1 MGALCAAMRRAKGG
15 LPGTRGREGSMERE
29 QILVV
34 DDVELN
40 RAILTEIFSKQYEC
54 IEAANGQAALEQLEK
69 ADTSRLVAILLD
81 VVMPVMDGFEFLEQR
96 AKQDLAADVPVVLIS
111 GDAST
116 ENALKAYGYDVADVI
131 GKPFDPRVVLRRVS
145 NIIDLYRHKYELEMM
160 VADQTQKLRRQN
172 ELLRSNN
179 QHLIDLLS
187 NVVEFRDV
195 ESGEH
200 IKRMKALTT
209 LIAQQVAKDFPEYGL
224 DDGEIEII
232 TSAAAL
238 HDIGKIAIPDS
249 ILLKPGRL
257 TGEEF
262 EIMKT
267 HTVQGCRILESAQIF
282 NDKKY
287 YDYSYDICRHHH
299 ERWDGRG
306 YPDGLAGDGISI
318 AAQIVS
324 LADVYD
330 ALTSVRVYK
339 PAYTPEEAMHMIQN
353 GECGS
358 FNPKLLACFEKVQ
371 KRLHSV

>member
-1 MGALCAAMRRAKGG
+1 MV
-15 LPGTRGREGSMERE
+15 RE

-34 DDVELN
+34 DDVEIN
-40 RAILTEIFSKQYEC
+40 RAILTEIFSNQYDC
-54 IEAANGQAALEQLEK
+54 VEAENGQAALDYLK
-69 ADTSRLVAILLD
+69 GGDSGGLVAILLD
-81 VVMPVMDGFEFLEQR
+81 VIMPVMDGFAFLEER
-96 AKQDLAADVPVVLIS
+96 ARLGLAPDVPVVLIS

-116 ENALKAYGYDVADVI
+116 ENELKAYRYEVADVI
-131 GKPFDPRVVLRRVS
+131 GKPFDARLVLRRV
-145 NIIDLYRHKYELEMM
+145 NNLIELYRHKYELEIM
-160 VADQTQKLRRQN
+160 VAEQTKKLREQN

-179 QHLIDLLS
+179 QSLIDMLS

-200 IKRMKALTT
+200 VKRMKALTNI
-209 LIAQQVAKDFPEYGL
+209 IARQIAKDYPEYGL
-224 DDGEIEII
+224 NEEEIEII

-257 TGEEF
+257 TREEF

-267 HTVQGCRILESAQIF
+267 HALQGCRILESAHIF
-282 NDKKY
+282 SDKKY

-306 YPDGLAGDGISI
+306 YPDGLAGDNISI

-330 ALTSVRVYK
+330 ALTSERVYK
-339 PAYTPEEAMHMIQN
+339 PAYTPAEAVNMIEN
-353 GECGS
+353 GECGA
-358 FNPKLLACFEKVQ
+358 FNPKLLACFEKVRAQ
-371 KRLHSV
+371 LPGV

>member
-1 MGALCAAMRRAKGG
+1 
-15 LPGTRGREGSMERE
+15 MERE

-40 RAILTEIFSKQYEC
+40 RAILTEIFAKRYDC
-54 IEAANGQAALEQLEK
+54 VEAANGQMALELLEK
-69 ADTSRLVAILLD
+69 MDPSRLVAILLD

-96 AKQDLAADVPVVLIS
+96 AKRGLATDVPVVLIS
-111 GDAST
+111 ADAST
-116 ENALKAYGYDVADVI
+116 ENSLKAYGYDVADVI

-160 VADQTQKLRRQN
+160 VADQTQKLRDQN
-172 ELLRSNN
+172 ELLRTNN
-179 QHLIDLLS
+179 QSLIDLLS

-200 IKRMKALTT
+200 VKRMKALTA
-209 LIAQQVAKDFPEYGL
+209 LLAHQVAVDCPEYGL
-224 DDGEIEII
+224 NDEDIEIM

-238 HDIGKIAIPDS
+238 HDVGKIAIPDS

-257 TGEEF
+257 TKEEF

-267 HTVQGCRILESAQIF
+267 HAVQGCRILESAQIF

-306 YPDGLAGDGISI
+306 YPDGLAGDDISI

-330 ALTSVRVYK
+330 ALTSERVYK
-339 PAYTPEEAMHMIQN
+339 PAYTPQQAVAMIRG

-371 KRLHSV
+371 KKLNGV

>member
-1 MGALCAAMRRAKGG
+1 
-15 LPGTRGREGSMERE
+15 MERE

-54 IEAANGQAALEQLEK
+54 VEAANGQAALEQLERMD
-69 ADTSRLVAILLD
+69 AARTVAILLD

-96 AKQDLAADVPVVLIS
+96 VKRDLAADVPVVLIS
-111 GDAST
+111 ADAST

-131 GKPFDPRVVLRRVS
+131 GKPFDPRVVLRRVN

-179 QHLIDLLS
+179 QNLIDLLS

-200 IKRMKALTT
+200 IKRMKALSA
-209 LIAQQVAKDFPEYGL
+209 LIAQQVMQDFPEYGL
-224 DDGEIEII
+224 DDERVEII

-257 TGEEF
+257 TPEEF

-282 NDKKY
+282 SDKEY

-306 YPDGLAGDGISI
+306 YPDGLAGEEISI

-330 ALTSVRVYK
+330 ALTSERVYK
-339 PAYTPEEAMHMIQN
+339 PAYTPEEAMRMIKN

-371 KRLHSV
+371 KRLHSM

>member
-1 MGALCAAMRRAKGG
+1 
-15 LPGTRGREGSMERE
+15 MERE

-34 DDVELN
+34 DDVEVN

-69 ADTSRLVAILLD
+69 ADDSRLVAILLD
-81 VVMPVMDGFEFLEQR
+81 VVMPVMDGFEFLRRR
-96 AKQDLAADVPVVLIS
+96 AQLDLAADVPVVLIS
-111 GDAST
+111 GDTST

-131 GKPFDPRVVLRRVS
+131 GKPFDPRVVLRRVN

-172 ELLRSNN
+172 DLLRSNN

-209 LIAQQVAKDFPEYGL
+209 LIAQQVSKDFPEYGL
-224 DDGEIEII
+224 NDGEIEII

-249 ILLKPGRL
+249 ILLKPGRP

>member
-1 MGALCAAMRRAKGG
+1 MASLARGDGPRRKG

-54 IEAANGQAALEQLEK
+54 IEAANGQAALEQLKRVES
-69 ADTSRLVAILLD
+69 SRLVAILLD

-131 GKPFDPRVVLRRVS
+131 GKPFDPRVVLRRVN

-172 ELLRSNN
+172 DLLRSNN

-209 LIAQQVAKDFPEYGL
+209 LIAQQVARDFPEYGL
-224 DDGEIEII
+224 NDEEIEII

-257 TGEEF
+257 TGDEF

-299 ERWDGRG
+299 ERWDGKG

-339 PAYTPEEAMHMIQN
+339 PAYTPEEAMCMIQN

-371 KRLHSV
+371 KRLHGV